1 VRLWASVWAKD
12 AEYEIPWEWT
22 EYTLWK
28 YVYECTPL
36 ELEEMLEVRDWADIQ
51 TDMQCYEFDQRRQSR

>member
-1 VRLWASVWAKD
+1 M
-12 AEYEIPWEWT
+12 
-22 EYTLWK
+22 WK

-36 ELEEMLEVRDWADIQ
+36 ELEVILAKRDWADIQ